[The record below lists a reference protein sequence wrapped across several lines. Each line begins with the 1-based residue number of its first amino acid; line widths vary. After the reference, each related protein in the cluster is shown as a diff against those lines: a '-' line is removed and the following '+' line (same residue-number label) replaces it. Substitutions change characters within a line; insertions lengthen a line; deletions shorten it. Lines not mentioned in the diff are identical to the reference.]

1 MSITVAN
8 LMAQVGVDITQ
19 LKRGLNEADARM
31 NLSAVRFAQ
40 SAKQVERMTQ
50 AAAHMEASAETK
62 RQRATQILVDQA
74 KIEKEIEYSQR
85 RVSDLVKTSDR
96 IFSEKAAAQ
105 IQVKALQQ
113 SGAAYTNLTAQR
125 NTLSKAESNAATLAK
140 QTAAAKAKRDATSL
154 VLATALQKKQAE
166 HVQAQTVHAQSLTK
180 AEQKRADEEIKQRQ
194 RVSKLAS
201 QYRDEYEKNELA
213 RDANIAKAKNRVSQV
228 EGQYN
233 IAHRRSDAM
242 MEEVASRHGATGIPQ
257 SVQDSMIAQHDKVEQ
272 LGRQLLQAR
281 ANVVNAQQ
289 TAIPLPKSSDKLAEE
304 QAKLQT
310 LLHAPPVESPKTL
323 AALEK
328 ATKTLRDMEAEEIR
342 VNATQNAIVHNLEKQ
357 HAAAEANK
365 IVEEEKLVTLVH
377 GNEEYAKLVV
387 QEKIVAEATR
397 ASVKAQRE
405 LNSEVSKQV
414 GLKKQVEGIESRITS
429 LKARAAQQSRS
440 ATNLGAR
447 AGETEELAQ
456 ARFEMENSYALRKRQ
471 DAKSHGVRAANAV
484 SGAFIGAGAA
494 GLGALGE
501 GEYVGA
507 DFNQMMLTAAHNTSL
522 TTAQIKD
529 MVATVKDLGQQSGVS
544 FDELA
549 DSYRKIENTGYK
561 SKEIGDLLNASM
573 KASVSQG
580 AGLAETTQL
589 LITTMKAY
597 DQPVANA
604 GKVMN
609 TLVGISR
616 VANQNLG
623 QMTHVFGGLVSIA
636 GLYKISLAE
645 VGAAFAVLTTHG
657 QTETQALTQIRYAM
671 NRSINPTKQMTKS
684 LEDLEKRAHL
694 VKGSLTSAFSYTGLG
709 STTIGGMIDA
719 LNKASD
725 KVKAAHE
732 ETLTKLFNTIRG
744 QYGMTLL
751 AGPGNVEFKGKID
764 TIRARGKEGT
774 DQKEYQDQLKQTD
787 RQMEILR
794 NHFTVLASSI
804 DTAFNPS
811 ITRATKYVS
820 GLMEHFNSLDEQT
833 KSGIIDNT
841 AIGLGVVATIGIFGK
856 LITGISAVKLA
867 FIELGIGIAGP
878 IGMLKNAASLLGM
891 GGGGSLMLMPLIDKI
906 PGAGRLAGN
915 PSLTNLG
922 NLFKTDDDI
931 LNSSPEYQAF
941 LNRQRIFGGKEHGAV
956 DPKPF
961 MDIQKR
967 IGASR
972 AELQRLQKTTRQF
985 DEPGQGIE
993 LDRQIDAQKH
1003 DVAQLEQRLR
1013 QMSKATELHAKKIT
1027 SGKSQTQAEEN
1038 AAARHA
1044 YEVQQKQDEEAY
1056 KRLYGHNRETPGADS
1071 LAGLGGNATK
1081 GRKAKTP
1088 KESEHDQM
1096 VDSYVSAME
1105 QLKEAEYTTLH
1116 KDMGA
1121 NEISAR
1127 WATMSHG
1134 AVEADGEIRKLTGAY
1149 ISMSV
1154 AERQAYIEAG
1164 RHNDAIVKQKEQLEA
1179 TKSALENNRVKF
1191 TVEQDPTGKRQI
1203 LEDLADG
1210 KYKQYGEGAADVVKS
1225 NIKAGQEAQDKRV
1238 SEKATAALEE
1248 SQAKSMRNTAEAAKA
1263 YANALESARDALQKL
1278 QDEGKEIGGKP
1289 QTYLDAANR
1298 SIEDRNKGKSPN
1310 WLQQAADEQL
1320 RTLAKRTDIQ
1330 KGLNVQDQKAVD
1342 LKNYLANA
1350 EERAR
1355 DAAIT
1360 SANPNDKSGDYQRQA
1375 IQSYGRD
1382 KFNQESPNKQAEIL
1396 KQIADSYNKIVAPAT
1411 KAADANT
1418 IVADA
1423 LKKVNEQFG
1432 QTHNTLVTNIN
1443 DWNKLNQAQK
1453 DYLNQLQKYQTAKQ
1467 TVQDA
1472 IGGISDV
1479 ISKSLDDL
1487 HEHGFRNIFR
1497 DIANDFQNMLYDMGK
1512 KWVMAK
1518 ITSGLQSSL
1527 APGLNKAMGVG
1538 GAAPTPPTADMGS
1551 VGTMTVS
1558 ATNVVVNGGSGTDG
1572 TTPNADGSQG
1582 MQPNPLVPSWMQ
1594 SAAGMIPGMPAG
1606 APGALSSLFGP
1617 GSATDGSSF
1626 IGAGTWD
1633 PAITDAFADGGT
1645 MFSDHSYLVGERGPE
1660 IVHPMSSGQVV
1671 PMGGRGTTVNIH
1683 VHGVTD
1689 AGSFNASRHQITQD
1703 MIRAVQ
1709 GAQRR

>member
-50 AAAHMEASAETK
+50 AAQHMEASAETK
-62 RQRATQILVDQA
+62 RTRATQILADQA
-74 KIEKEIEYSQR
+74 KIQKEIEYSEQR
-85 RVSDLVKTSDR
+85 ASDLVKTSNR
-96 IFSEKAAAQ
+96 ISFEKAVAQ

-125 NTLSKAESNAATLAK
+125 NALSKAESNAAAFAK
-140 QTAAAKAKRDATSL
+140 QAAAAKAKRDATSL

-166 HVQAQTVHAQSLTK
+166 HVQAQTVHAQSLTE

-194 RVSKLAS
+194 RVEKARKTYDAERDKSIAAS
-201 QYRDEYEKNELA
+201 
-213 RDANIAKAKNRVSQV
+213 DANIAKAKNRVLQV

-233 IAHRRSDAM
+233 VAHRRSDAM
-242 MEEVASRHGATGIPQ
+242 MEEVAWRHGATGIPQ

-272 LGRQLLQAR
+272 LGRQLIQAR
-281 ANVVNAQQ
+281 ANLDNAQQ
-289 TAIPLPKSSDKLAEE
+289 TAIPLPKSSDKRAEE

-323 AALEK
+323 VALEK

-342 VNATQNAIVHNLEKQ
+342 VNATQNAIVQNLEKQ

-365 IVEEEKLVTLVH
+365 IVEEQKLVALVR

-387 QEKIVAEATR
+387 QEKIVADATR
-397 ASVKAQRE
+397 ASVKTQRE

-456 ARFEMENSYALRKRQ
+456 ARFEMENAYALRKEQ
-471 DAKSHGVRAANAV
+471 DAKSHGVRAASAV
-484 SGAFIGAGAA
+484 SGAFIGAGAV
-494 GLGALGE
+494 GLGALAVGE
-501 GEYVGA
+501 KEGA

-522 TTAQIKD
+522 TNAQIKE
-529 MVATVKDLGQQSGVS
+529 MTATVKQLGEESGVS

-561 SKEIGDLLNASM
+561 GKEIGDLLSASM

-580 AGLAETTQL
+580 AGMAETTQL

-604 GKVMN
+604 SKVMN

-671 NRSINPTKQMTKS
+671 NWSINPTKQMTKS

-709 STTIGGMIDA
+709 STTISGMIDA

-751 AGPGNVEFKGKID
+751 AGPGNAEFKGKID
-764 TIRARGKEGT
+764 TIRGREKEGT
-774 DQKEYQDQLKQTD
+774 DQKEYQDQLKQTNT
-787 RQMEILR
+787 QMEILR
-794 NHFTVLASSI
+794 NHFVVLASSI
-804 DTAFNPS
+804 DTAFAPS
-811 ITRATKYVS
+811 IKKVVGQLDRLIGK
-820 GLMEHFNSLDEQT
+820 FNSLDEQT
-833 KSGIIDNT
+833 KNGLLNNT
-841 AIGLGVVATIGIFGK
+841 EIGLGVAVTIGFMGK
-856 LITGISAVKLA
+856 LIVGIGAVKDALISLGLSAKLA
-867 FIELGIGIAGP
+867 AVPGQAAAIVGTAVAGWGIGTAIRQNFIYTPEELTAQKERAVARSRSADEQKFTKLGAAGMQSQIAYSRKQLADLEKERQKSSYTGTE
-878 IGMLKNAASLLGM
+878 
-891 GGGGSLMLMPLIDKI
+891 
-906 PGAGRLAGN
+906 AGRKAYAESHLSDIIKQQDAIRARLARQKA
-915 PSLTNLG
+915 
-922 NLFKTDDDI
+922 LFDSAQSQTPVGIAIKAVKD
-931 LNSSPEYQAF
+931 
-941 LNRQRIFGGKEHGAV
+941 QRA
-956 DPKPF
+956 
-961 MDIQKR
+961 
-967 IGASR
+967 
-972 AELQRLQKTTRQF
+972 AELQIKQA
-985 DEPGQGIE
+985 
-993 LDRQIDAQKH
+993 DA
-1003 DVAQLEQRLR
+1003 
-1013 QMSKATELHAKKIT
+1013 
-1027 SGKSQTQAEEN
+1027 
-1038 AAARHA
+1038 A
-1044 YEVQQKQDEEAY
+1044 YE
-1056 KRLYGHNRETPGADS
+1056 RLYGHNKETPGADALS
-1071 LAGLGGNATK
+1071 GLGGKAAK
-1081 GRKAKTP
+1081 PRKEKTP

-1149 ISMSV
+1149 INMSV

-1191 TVEQDPTGKRQI
+1191 TIEQDPTGKRQI

-1225 NIKAGQEAQDKRV
+1225 NIKAGQDAQDKRV
-1238 SEKATAALEE
+1238 SDKTAAALEE
-1248 SQAKSMRNTAEAAKA
+1248 SQAKSMRNTAEAAKV

-1320 RTLAKRTDIQ
+1320 RILAKRTDIQ
-1330 KGLNVQDQKAVD
+1330 EGLNVQDQKAVN

-1396 KQIADSYNKIVAPAT
+1396 KQIADSYNKIIAPAT

-1472 IGGISDV
+1472 IGGISDI

-1487 HEHGFRNIFR
+1487 HQHGFRNIFR

-1538 GAAPTPPTADMGS
+1538 GAAPTPPTADASASTMDN
-1551 VGTMTVS
+1551 VGTMTIQS
-1558 ATNVVVNGGSGTDG
+1558 AGSITIAGMDG
-1572 TTPNADGSQG
+1572 MGAPSGMPNMPGSPGWDVDPGMTPGLS
-1582 MQPNPLVPSWMQ
+1582 PSWMQ

-1606 APGALSSLFGP
+1606 APGALSALGGLFAP
-1617 GSATDGSSF
+1617 SA
-1626 IGAGTWD
+1626 GAGAGID
-1633 PAITDAFADGGT
+1633 FGLDSLAGAFADGGT